1 MGQSVT
7 LTGRSI
13 AKHMSA
19 QVNKVLTG
27 TYDHVGSTIIYG
39 DTDSVYYSAIPA
51 LKDEIA
57 NGNVEWDKEKAIK
70 LYDAIGEEVNSS
82 FPQFMNN
89 TFGITIE
96 SGEIIAAAREIVA
109 SRGLFIKKKR
119 YGILV
124 YDQEG
129 NRKDTD
135 GKPGKLKAMGLDL
148 KRSDTPEFM
157 QRFLEEILFDVLN
170 GKTET
175 DILGMI
181 KDFREKFKER
191 PGWEKGTPKRVNNLT
206 KYTKMFDRTGKC
218 GVGHVMAAINWNRLR
233 KAYSDNYSM
242 EITDG
247 MKTIVCKLKNNPM
260 NMTSIA
266 YPIDEL
272 HLPQWYKDLP
282 FDHGGMEN
290 AIINKKIDN
299 LIGVLDWD
307 LKETESTNTFSSLF
321 EIS

>member
-1 MGQSVT
+1 MQGNDIV
-7 LTGRSI
+7 
-13 AKHMSA
+13 
-19 QVNKVLTG
+19 
-27 TYDHVGSTIIYG
+27 
-39 DTDSVYYSAIPA
+39 DTTDSAIPA

-175 DILGMI
+175 DILDMI

-206 KYTKMFDRTGKC
+206 KYTKT
-218 GVGHVMAAINWNRLR
+218 
-233 KAYSDNYSM
+233 
-242 EITDG
+242 
-247 MKTIVCKLKNNPM
+247 KL
-260 NMTSIA
+260 
-266 YPIDEL
+266 
-272 HLPQWYKDLP
+272 
-282 FDHGGMEN
+282 
-290 AIINKKIDN
+290 
-299 LIGVLDWD
+299 
-307 LKETESTNTFSSLF
+307 ESKLF
-321 EIS
+321 QYY